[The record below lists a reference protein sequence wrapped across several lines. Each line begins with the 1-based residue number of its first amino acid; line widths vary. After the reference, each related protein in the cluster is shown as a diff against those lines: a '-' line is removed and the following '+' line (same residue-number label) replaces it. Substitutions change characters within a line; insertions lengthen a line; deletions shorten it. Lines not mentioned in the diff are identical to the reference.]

1 MSVLEAFILGLV
13 QGLTEFLPVSSSG
26 HTIIAGKL
34 LGLYQVPMAFELII
48 HLATLLAV
56 IIAMHKQVFELVKKP
71 FGREMR
77 LVLTAT
83 VPSVIVV
90 FLFQNI
96 FRSAFSGEY
105 LIYCF
110 LVTAILL
117 IVSGIKPKRLVKPE
131 ISYFDAVMVGVA
143 QGVAALPGISRSGS
157 TIATAKLLGNDREN
171 STRFSF
177 LISIP
182 IIIGSAAVEL
192 ITNKSAV
199 GIGVFPLVVGFFTA
213 FAFGLLGVKLMLKIF
228 ARRSLDGF
236 AIYLCLL
243 SVFLLCNETFLHIF

>member
-34 LGLYQVPMAFELII
+34 LGLNSVPMAFELII
-48 HLATLLAV
+48 HLSTLLAV
-56 IIAMHKQVFELVKKP
+56 VIVMRKQVFAVVRRPLGKD
-71 FGREMR
+71 MR
-77 LVLTAT
+77 LIIIAT
-83 VPSVIVV
+83 VPSVLVV
-90 FLFQNI
+90 FAFQKF

-117 IVSGIKPKRLVKPE
+117 VVSGFERKKLVKPE
-131 ISYFDAVMVGVA
+131 ISYFDAAIIGFA

-157 TIATAKLLGNDREN
+157 TIATAKILGNEREN

-177 LISIP
+177 LISLP
-182 IIIGSAAVEL
+182 IIIGSAAFEL

-199 GIGVFPLVVGFFTA
+199 GIGVLPLLVGFFSA
-213 FAFGLLGVKLMLKIF
+213 FLSGLIGVKLMIKVF
-228 ARRSLDGF
+228 SRRSLDGF

>member
-1 MSVLEAFILGLV
+1 MEAFILGLV

-34 LGLYQVPMAFELII
+34 MGITQIPMAFELII

-56 IIAMHKQVFELVKKP
+56 IIVMRKDIVPLVKKP
-71 FGREMR
+71 FGRDTA
-77 LVLTAT
+77 LILTAT
-83 VPSVIVV
+83 VPTVLLVL
-90 FLFQNI
+90 LFQKL
-96 FRSAFSGEY
+96 FRASFSGEY

-110 LVTAILL
+110 IVTAILL
-117 IVSGIKPKRLVKPE
+117 IVSGIRKTNLIKPKM
-131 ISYFDAVMVGVA
+131 SFADAAIIGIA
-143 QGVAALPGISRSGS
+143 QGIAALPGISRSGS
-157 TIATAKLLGNDREN
+157 TISAAKILGNDSQT

-192 ITNKSAV
+192 ITNSSAM
-199 GIGVFPLVVGFFTA
+199 GIGIVPLLVGFSAA
-213 FAFGLLGVKLMLKIF
+213 FASGLAGIKLMVKVF
-228 ARRSLDGF
+228 SSRSLDGF

-243 SVFLLCNETFLHIF
+243 SVFLLCNDTFLHLF

>member
-1 MSVLEAFILGLV
+1 
-13 QGLTEFLPVSSSG
+13 
-26 HTIIAGKL
+26 
-34 LGLYQVPMAFELII
+34 MAFELII

-56 IIAMHKQVFELVKKP
+56 VIAMRKQVFEVIRKP
-71 FGREMR
+71 LGKDVR
-77 LVLTAT
+77 LIFVAT
-83 VPSVIVV
+83 VPSAAVV
-90 FLFQNI
+90 FLFQSV

-117 IVSGIKPKRLVKPE
+117 VVSGMNTKKLVKPE
-131 ISYFDAVMVGVA
+131 ISYLDAAVIGLA

-157 TIATAKLLGNDREN
+157 TIATAKLLGVDKEQ

-177 LISIP
+177 LISLP

-199 GIGVFPLVVGFFTA
+199 GIDVVPLIVGFATA
-213 FAFGLLGVKLMLKIF
+213 FVSGLVGVKLMLKVF